1 MLVFIGDKYA
11 EVNPLKIRNR
21 IIPVIAALLL
31 TSSVFAAGCG
41 ENEAAAELEIYKS
54 NLTTFFENIS
64 YLDSQLNALDP
75 NSESSREELLGYL
88 DQINEQFAAL
98 AALDVP
104 EQFTNVKELAA
115 GASENMNHAVEYYKE
130 AYTEEA
136 FNENYAVAAN
146 EYYSR
151 ANERL
156 VYILQFLHGDTEIT
170 ETDLSFETLIYV
182 EAETE
187 ELPPEEISE
196 TVTP

>member
-1 MLVFIGDKYA
+1 MKIKKYFLLGTAVLMLS
-11 EVNPLKIRNR
+11 
-21 IIPVIAALLL
+21 
-31 TSSVFAAGCG
+31 TSVFATGCG
-41 ENEAAAELEIYKS
+41 DNEAAAELEIYKS
-54 NLTTFFENIS
+54 NLTTFFENIQ
-64 YLDSQLNALDP
+64 YLDSELNALDP

-88 DQINEQFAAL
+88 DQLNEQFAAL

-104 EQFTNVKELAA
+104 EQFENVKDLAA

-130 AYTEEA
+130 AYAEEA

-156 VYILQFLHGDTEIT
+156 VYILQLLHGETEIT
-170 ETDLSFETLIYV
+170 EPDLSFETLIYV
-182 EAETE
+182 DAETE
-187 ELPPEEISE
+187 ETSDNPQEGTE

>member
-1 MLVFIGDKYA
+1 M
-11 EVNPLKIRNR
+11 KIRSR
-21 IIPVIAALLL
+21 IIPMFVAFLLA
-31 TSSVFAAGCG
+31 SSLLSTGCG

-54 NLTTFFENIS
+54 NLTTFLENIS
-64 YLDSQLNALDP
+64 YLDSELNAIDP
-75 NSESSREELLGYL
+75 SSETSREELLGYL
-88 DQINEQFAAL
+88 DQLNEQFAAL

-104 EQFTNVKELAA
+104 EQFANVKELAA
-115 GASENMNHAVEYYKE
+115 GASENMTHAVEYYKE

-156 VYILQFLHGDTEIT
+156 VYILQFLHGETEIT

-182 EAETE
+182 DAETE
-187 ELPPEEISE
+187 ELPAEEQPAE

>member
-1 MLVFIGDKYA
+1 M
-11 EVNPLKIRNR
+11 KIRSR
-21 IIPVIAALLL
+21 IIPVITAILL
-31 TSSVFAAGCG
+31 TSSVFASGCG

-75 NSESSREELLGYL
+75 NSETSREELLGYL
-88 DQINEQFAAL
+88 DQLNEQFAAL

-104 EQFTNVKELAA
+104 EQFANVKELAV

-156 VYILQFLHGDTEIT
+156 VYIIQFLHGETEIT
-170 ETDLSFETLIYV
+170 ETDLSFETMIYV
-182 EAETE
+182 DAETE
-187 ELPPEEISE
+187 ELPPEETSE